1 MDQEKTQEEYQ
12 RLKTLFK
19 DVDDNKTQL
28 VDGLLLK
35 AAFLKVQLD
44 EFEDIIR
51 KSGAIQFSNKGN
63 ARETPVYQTFLKTLS
78 VYQGIIKTLGI
89 VMGKNAISE
98 DDEFDEF
105 LKNVSR

>member
-1 MDQEKTQEEYQ
+1 MDQQKTIYEYE
-12 RLKTLFK
+12 RLKALFK
-19 DVDDNKTQL
+19 DVDETKTQL
-28 VDGLLLK
+28 IDGLLLK
-35 AAFLKVQLD
+35 AAFLKIQLD
-44 EFEDIIR
+44 DFEETIK

-105 LKNVSR
+105 LKNANH